1 MLVKGN
7 AHLGRTAMHKRMAVL
22 TETLEVVIR
31 EGHVR
36 VVDVLRGQVNLVV
49 NDLRR
54 SQLATLKATLA
65 HTSRYKAI
73 GSVNDALHVSLAVL
87 EPSW

>member
-1 MLVKGN
+1 MFVKGN
-7 AHLGRTAMHKRMAVL
+7 AHLGRTAMHKRMTVL
-22 TETLEVVIR
+22 TETLKVVIGK
-31 EGHVR
+31 GHMR
-36 VVDVLRGQVNLVV
+36 VVDVLRGQMNLVM

-65 HTSRYKAI
+65 HTRRYKAI
-73 GSVNDALHVSLAVL
+73 GSVDDALHVSLAVL

>member
-7 AHLGRTAMHKRMAVL
+7 AHLGCTAMYECMAVL
-22 TETLEVVIR
+22 TETLKVVIG

-36 VVDVLRGQVNLVV
+36 VVDVLRGQMNLVV
-49 NDLRR
+49 NDLCR

-65 HTSRYKAI
+65 HTRRYKAI
-73 GSVNDALHVSLAVL
+73 GSVNDTLHVSLAVL